1 MSLSYPKSLFQT
13 FLPLLVGVLLASAAL
28 AQDSGDVDIKA
39 LISGHWVINDDLSD
53 NSDDQVEEAIKAA
66 GGRVQRRGLFAK
78 KVEDRYRGGPPD
90 QELYDRIS
98 YDDILTITHDE
109 PEMVFE
115 YADDFRR
122 VFYTDGRRRTTG
134 VNDYFES
141 GGADFSFGNW
151 SGQQLIVEA
160 RPRDGGYTLETY
172 TLEQQGQRPRLEVTL
187 QPFVFGAPVSI
198 VRIFDRA
205 PAGTSDQ

>member
-1 MSLSYPKSLFQT
+1 MSLSYPKTLLLS
-13 FLPLLVGVLLASAAL
+13 FLPFLAGILLASSAL
-28 AQDSGDVDIKA
+28 AQDSGSADIRV

-53 NSDDQVEEAIKAA
+53 NTDEQVEEAIKAA
-66 GGRVQRRGLFAK
+66 GGKVQRRGLFAR

-90 QELYDRIS
+90 QELYDRVS
-98 YDDILTITHDE
+98 YDDVLTITHNE

-115 YADDFRR
+115 YADNYRR
-122 VFYTDGRRRTTG
+122 VFHTDGRRRSTG

-151 SGQQLIVEA
+151 TGQQLIVEA
-160 RPRDGGYTLETY
+160 RPRDGGYSLETY
-172 TLEQQGQRPRLEVTL
+172 TLEQQGQRLRLEVTL

-205 PAGTSDQ
+205 PASNAGQ

>member
-1 MSLSYPKSLFQT
+1 MFIKHRTITLF
-13 FLPLLVGVLLASAAL
+13 LALIAATWWSQNS
-28 AQDSGDVDIKA
+28 AQDNEQPDLRES
-39 LISGHWVINDDLSD
+39 ISGHWVINDDLSD
-53 NSDDQVEEAIKAA
+53 NTDDQVEEAIKAA

-98 YDDILTITHDE
+98 YDDVLTISYND

-115 YADDFRR
+115 YADGFRR
-122 VFYTDGRRRTTG
+122 LFHTDGRTRSTG
-134 VNDYFES
+134 VNDYFDS

-151 SGQQLIVEA
+151 NGQRLLVEG

-172 TLEQQGQRPRLEVTL
+172 TLESQGQRLRIEMTLE
-187 QPFVFGAPVSI
+187 PFVFGAPISLTRV
-198 VRIFDRA
+198 FDRA
-205 PAGTSDQ
+205 PNP

>member
-1 MSLSYPKSLFQT
+1 MPIKSRNICLSLG
-13 FLPLLVGVLLASAAL
+13 LVAASSWWL
-28 AQDSGDVDIKA
+28 HSSAQEQRVFDAREAIVGR
-39 LISGHWVINDDLSD
+39 WVINEELSD
-53 NSDDQVEEAIKAA
+53 NTDDQVEEAIKAA

-98 YDDILTITHDE
+98 YDDVLTITYND

-115 YADDFRR
+115 YADSFRR
-122 VFYTDGRRRTTG
+122 VFHTDGRRRSAA
-134 VNDYFES
+134 VNDYFAS

-151 SGQQLIVEA
+151 SGQQLLVEG

-172 TLEQQGQRPRLEVTL
+172 TLEAQGQRLRIAMTLE
-187 QPFVFGAPVSI
+187 PFVFGAPISLTRV
-198 VRIFDRA
+198 FDRVIQ
-205 PAGTSDQ
+205 P